1 MSGRLDVARALFI
14 ANAVVVLPV
23 AVLGLID
30 PVGFFTLLGIAL
42 DAGGA
47 VVARAYASTLLGLG
61 IVYLLLRDASEP
73 RTVLALVVGSL
84 LFHVAETAVQAASG
98 LAGTTSS
105 MIWAT
110 LAVHA
115 AMAVASAVVLAR
127 VARRTAPAR

>member
-1 MSGRLDVARALFI
+1 MVRALFI
-14 ANAVVVLPV
+14 ANAVIVLPV

-30 PVGFFTLLGIAL
+30 PVGFFAPLGVAL
-42 DAGGA
+42 DASGA

-61 IVYLLLRDASEP
+61 VVYAMLRDASEP

-84 LFHVAETAVQAASG
+84 LFHVAETAVQATSA

-105 MIWAT
+105 MIWGT

-115 AMAVASAVVLAR
+115 AMVVASGVVLAR
-127 VARRTAPAR
+127 VARTAAPAPEGRVA